1 VVIGVLALQGDFREH
16 ARMVRSLGVEVCLV
30 RFPEEVASVDGL
42 IIPGGESTTM
52 GKLMVNYGVDRAII
66 DRFASGRLAIYGTCA
81 GMIVLAREIEGS
93 PVQPHLG
100 LLDVTV
106 QRNAFGRQKE
116 SSEEDLEVEGL
127 DTPLH
132 ALFIRAPVIIRT
144 GPSVSVLARVAQG
157 PVYVQQG
164 RLLASSFHP
173 ELGGDTRV
181 HEQFLRLAEQ
191 RSNQEV

>member
-1 VVIGVLALQGDFREH
+1 MVIGVLALQGDFREH
-16 ARMVRSLGVEVCLV
+16 ASMVRFLGVEVRLV
-30 RFPEEVASVDGL
+30 RLPEEVGLVDGL

-52 GKLMVNYGVDRAII
+52 GKLMVKYGVDRAIV
-66 DRFASGRLAIYGTCA
+66 DRFNAGRLAIYGTCA
-81 GMIVLAREIEGS
+81 GMIVLARDIEGS
-93 PVQPHLG
+93 QAQPHLE

-116 SSEEDLEVEGL
+116 SSEEDLEVQGL

-132 ALFIRAPVIIRT
+132 VLFIRAPVIVRT
-144 GPSVSVLARVAQG
+144 GSSVEVLARVTQG

-173 ELGGDTRV
+173 ELGSDTRV
-181 HEQFLRLAEQ
+181 HEHFLRLAEQ
-191 RSNQEV
+191 SSNQEV

>member
-16 ARMVRSLGVEVCLV
+16 ASMVRFLGVEVRLV
-30 RFPEEVASVDGL
+30 RLPEEVYLVDGL

-52 GKLMVNYGVDRAII
+52 GKLMVKYGVDRAIV
-66 DRFASGRLAIYGTCA
+66 DRFNAGRLAIYGTCA
-81 GMIVLAREIEGS
+81 GMIVLARDIEGNQ
-93 PVQPHLG
+93 VQPHLG

-116 SSEEDLEVEGL
+116 SSEEDLEVQGL

-132 ALFIRAPVIIRT
+132 ALFIRAPVIVQT
-144 GPSVSVLARVAQG
+144 GPSVEVLARLAQG

-173 ELGGDTRV
+173 ELGSDTRV
-181 HEQFLRLAEQ
+181 HEYFLRLAEQ
-191 RSNQEV
+191 SSNQEV

>member
-1 VVIGVLALQGDFREH
+1 VIIGVLALQGDFREH
-16 ARMVRSLGVEVCLV
+16 ARMVRSLGVEVRLV
-30 RFPEEVASVDGL
+30 RFPEEIASVGGL

-173 ELGGDTRV
+173 ELGSDTRV

-191 RSNQEV
+191 SSNQEV

>member
-1 VVIGVLALQGDFREH
+1 MVIGVLALQGDFREH
-16 ARMVRSLGVEVCLV
+16 ASMVRFLGVEVRLV
-30 RFPEEVASVDGL
+30 RLPEEVELVDGL

-52 GKLMVNYGVDRAII
+52 GKLMVKYGVDRAIV
-66 DRFASGRLAIYGTCA
+66 DSFDAGRLAIYGTCA
-81 GMIVLAREIEGS
+81 GMIVLARDIEGS
-93 PVQPHLG
+93 QAQPRLG

-116 SSEEDLEVEGL
+116 SSEEDLEIEGL

-144 GPSVSVLARVAQG
+144 GPSVKVLATVAQG

-173 ELGGDTRV
+173 ELGSDTRV
-181 HEQFLRLAEQ
+181 HEHFLRLAEQ
-191 RSNQEV
+191 SSNQEV

>member
-1 VVIGVLALQGDFREH
+1 
-16 ARMVRSLGVEVCLV
+16 MVRSLGVEVRLV
-30 RFPEEVASVDGL
+30 RFAQEIASVHGL

-164 RLLASSFHP
+164 KLLASSFHP
-173 ELGGDTRV
+173 ELGSDTRV

-191 RSNQEV
+191 SSNQEV

>member
-1 VVIGVLALQGDFREH
+1 MVIGVLALQGDFREH
-16 ARMVRSLGVEVCLV
+16 ASMARFLGVEVRLV
-30 RFPEEVASVDGL
+30 RLPEEVESVDGL

-52 GKLMVNYGVDRAII
+52 GKLMVKYGVDRAIV
-66 DRFASGRLAIYGTCA
+66 DRFDAGRLAIYGTCA

-93 PVQPHLG
+93 QAQPHLG

-132 ALFIRAPVIIRT
+132 AVFIRAPVIIRT
-144 GPSVSVLARVAQG
+144 GPSVKVLARVAQG

-173 ELGGDTRV
+173 ELGSDTRV
-181 HEQFLRLAEQ
+181 HEHFLRLAEQ
-191 RSNQEV
+191 SSNQEV

>member
-1 VVIGVLALQGDFREH
+1 VIIGVLALQGDFREH
-16 ARMVRSLGVEVCLV
+16 ARMVRSLGVEVRLV
-30 RFPEEVASVDGL
+30 RFAQEIASVHGL

-164 RLLASSFHP
+164 KLLASSFHP
-173 ELGGDTRV
+173 ELGSDTRV

-191 RSNQEV
+191 SSNQEV

>member
-1 VVIGVLALQGDFREH
+1 MVIGVLALQGDFREH
-16 ARMVRSLGVEVCLV
+16 ARMVRSLGVEVRLV
-30 RFPEEVASVDGL
+30 RTPEDLQSVNGL

-52 GKLMVNYGVDRAII
+52 GKLMVEYGVDRAIV
-66 DRFASGRLAIYGTCA
+66 DRFNAGRLAIYGTCA

-93 PVQPHLG
+93 QVQPHLG

-116 SSEEDLEVEGL
+116 SSEEDLAVEGL
-127 DTPLH
+127 DTPFH
-132 ALFIRAPVIIRT
+132 ALFIRAPVIVRT
-144 GPSVSVLARVAQG
+144 GPSVRVLARVAQG

-173 ELGGDTRV
+173 ELGSDTRV
-181 HEQFLRLAEQ
+181 HEHFLRLAEQ
-191 RSNQEV
+191 SSNQEV

>member
-16 ARMVRSLGVEVCLV
+16 AKMAHSLGVEVRLV
-30 RFPEEVASVDGL
+30 RTPEDLQSVNGL

-52 GKLMVNYGVDRAII
+52 GKLMVEYGVDRAIL
-66 DRFASGRLAIYGTCA
+66 DRFNAGRLAIYGTCA

-93 PVQPHLG
+93 QVQPHLG

-116 SSEEDLEVEGL
+116 SSEEDLAIEGL
-127 DTPLH
+127 DTPFH

-144 GPSVSVLARVAQG
+144 GPSIRVLASVAQG

-173 ELGGDTRV
+173 ELGSDTRV
-181 HEQFLRLAEQ
+181 HEHFLRLAEQ
-191 RSNQEV
+191 SSNQEV

>member
-1 VVIGVLALQGDFREH
+1 VIIGVLALQGDFREH
-16 ARMVRSLGVEVCLV
+16 DRMLRSLGVQVRLV
-30 RFPEEVASVDGL
+30 RLPDDLESLDGL
-42 IIPGGESTTM
+42 VIPGGESTTM
-52 GKLMVNYGVDRAII
+52 GKLMVKYGLDRAIV
-66 DRFASGRLAIYGTCA
+66 DRFDAGRLAIYGTCA
-81 GMIVLAREIEGS
+81 GMIVLARDIEGAHA
-93 PVQPHLG
+93 QPHLG

-116 SSEEDLEVEGL
+116 SSEEDLKIEGL

-144 GPSVSVLARVAQG
+144 GPSVKVLARITQG

-173 ELGGDTRV
+173 ELGSDTRV
-181 HEQFLRLAEQ
+181 HEHFLRLADQ
-191 RSNQEV
+191 SSNQEV

>member
-1 VVIGVLALQGDFREH
+1 MVIGVLALQGDFREH
-16 ARMVRSLGVEVCLV
+16 AKMAHSLGVEVGLV
-30 RFPEEVASVDGL
+30 RTPEDLHSVNGL

-52 GKLMVNYGVDRAII
+52 GKLMVEYGVDRAIV
-66 DRFASGRLAIYGTCA
+66 DRFNAGRLAIYGTCA

-93 PVQPHLG
+93 HVQPHLG

-116 SSEEDLEVEGL
+116 SSEEDLAIEGL
-127 DTPLH
+127 DTPFH
-132 ALFIRAPVIIRT
+132 ALFIRAPVILRT
-144 GPSVSVLARVAQG
+144 GPSVRVLARVAQG

-173 ELGGDTRV
+173 ELGSDTRV
-181 HEQFLRLAEQ
+181 HEHFLRLAEQ
-191 RSNQEV
+191 SSDQEV

>member
-1 VVIGVLALQGDFREH
+1 MIIGVLALQGDFREH
-16 ARMVRSLGVEVCLV
+16 ARMVRSLGVEVRLV
-30 RFPEEVASVDGL
+30 RFPEEIASVGGL

-173 ELGGDTRV
+173 ELGSDTRV

-191 RSNQEV
+191 SSNQEV

>member
-1 VVIGVLALQGDFREH
+1 MIIGVLALQGDFREH
-16 ARMVRSLGVEVCLV
+16 ARMVRSLGVEVRLV
-30 RFPEEVASVDGL
+30 RFAQEIASVHGL

-164 RLLASSFHP
+164 KLLASSFHP
-173 ELGGDTRV
+173 ELGSDTRV

-191 RSNQEV
+191 SSNQEV

>member
-52 GKLMVNYGVDRAII
+52 GKLMVSYGVDQAII

-144 GPSVSVLARVAQG
+144 GPSVSVLAKVAQG

>member
-1 VVIGVLALQGDFREH
+1 
-16 ARMVRSLGVEVCLV
+16 MV
-30 RFPEEVASVDGL
+30 
-42 IIPGGESTTM
+42 
-52 GKLMVNYGVDRAII
+52 KYGVDRPIV
-66 DRFASGRLAIYGTCA
+66 DRFNAGRLAIYGTCA

-93 PVQPHLG
+93 QTQPHLG

-116 SSEEDLEVEGL
+116 SSEEDLEIEGL

-144 GPSVSVLARVAQG
+144 GPSVNVLARVAQG

-173 ELGGDTRV
+173 ELGSDTRV
-181 HEQFLRLAEQ
+181 HEHFLQLAGQ
-191 RSNQEV
+191 SSNQEV

>member
-1 VVIGVLALQGDFREH
+1 MIIGVLALQGDFREH
-16 ARMVRSLGVEVCLV
+16 NSMLRSLGVAVRLV
-30 RFPEEVASVDGL
+30 RLPGDLESVDGL
-42 IIPGGESTTM
+42 VIPGGESTTM
-52 GKLMVNYGVDRAII
+52 GKLMVKYGLDRTIVDRFNA
-66 DRFASGRLAIYGTCA
+66 GRLAIYGTCA
-81 GMIVLAREIEGS
+81 GMIVLARDIEGAQA
-93 PVQPHLG
+93 QPHLG

-116 SSEEDLEVEGL
+116 SSEEDLKIEGL

-144 GPSVSVLARVAQG
+144 GPSVKVLAKVTQG

-173 ELGGDTRV
+173 ELGSDTRV
-181 HEQFLRLAEQ
+181 HEHFLQLADQ
-191 RSNQEV
+191 SSNQEV